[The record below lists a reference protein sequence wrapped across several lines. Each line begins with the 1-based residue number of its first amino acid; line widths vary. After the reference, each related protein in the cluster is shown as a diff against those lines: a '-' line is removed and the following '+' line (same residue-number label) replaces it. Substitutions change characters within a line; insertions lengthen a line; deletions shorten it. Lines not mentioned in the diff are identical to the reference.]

1 MAMNVYLRRL
11 RMRLF
16 SSSHAV
22 LQNSLLIG
30 IGVEQM
36 AQ

>member
-1 MAMNVYLRRL
+1 MKVYLRRL

-16 SSSHAV
+16 SCSHVA